1 MMRRFR
7 GPGKKPKLSREEKLA
22 KRRAER
28 KPLTALQQADNKI
41 RCLRWREQQIEA
53 GLCVSCKAAST
64 HGLYCEHHWYK
75 MIAYS
80 HKLSPHAPCVEMLKQ
95 LWREQG
101 GRCALTGE
109 PMIVGSGPRARQ
121 WNSASLDHK
130 VARANG
136 GTNSKENL
144 HWVLYGVNAA
154 KADMALDAFEAMCKH
169 VSAFADA
176 RVVLLRKV

>member
-1 MMRRFR
+1 MRRFR

-28 KPLTALQQADNKI
+28 KPLTPLEQAENKI
-41 RCLRWREQQIEA
+41 RCLIWRQKQIES
-53 GLCVSCKAAST
+53 GLCTQCRNPAS
-64 HGLYCEHHWYK
+64 HGLYCEHHWFK

-80 HKLSPHAPCVEMLKQ
+80 HKLIPHTACVEMLKQ
-95 LWREQG
+95 LWQEQD

-109 PMIVGSGPRARQ
+109 KMIVGSGPRARS

-130 VARANG
+130 IARANG

-144 HWVLYGVNAA
+144 HWVLFGVNAA
-154 KADMALDAFEAMCKH
+154 KADMTLDAFVEMCRQ
-169 VSAFADA
+169 VSKQAENK
-176 RVVLLRKV
+176 VVPLRKV